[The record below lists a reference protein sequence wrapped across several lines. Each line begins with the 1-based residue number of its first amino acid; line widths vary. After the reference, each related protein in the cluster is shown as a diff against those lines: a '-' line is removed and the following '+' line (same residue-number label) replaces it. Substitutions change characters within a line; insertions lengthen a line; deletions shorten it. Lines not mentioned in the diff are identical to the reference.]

1 MPGGSPL
8 VVTLQYVF
16 NTIACI
22 SVILIGAMLLAI
34 FWSKKKRHP
43 IILGFLIT
51 SWLAAWV
58 ALLPFFGSVWDYC
71 LERPVNYANVPA
83 GPVRTICNVN
93 AVLLAYL
100 WTAIPGYSFVFASE
114 ILRLLIEFWR
124 LTKKGD
130 HLTAVPAS
138 LQEDGQLD
146 QQDFE
151 LELDSKDDIANS
163 IRGSISSSQRTR
175 SLTVNYL
182 MRSSRKAWLVVWHER
197 NKQRLAAVIPLFT
210 ALPAVYIV
218 IYHQV
223 LTRWRFVNA
232 TQFGCRVPNAQAA
245 NVRAMILLIHLGTAC
260 AIGAIALIT
269 YGVIRIKVMSHLQR
283 TLHYGLLIRLLLM
296 SLLTGIGAE
305 LEWAVTYKP
314 AFRSSSDYV
323 TPMYLITFPLLGA
336 LIFIDESILE
346 VWKSWLKF
354 PFKKRSIT
362 ET

>member
-1 MPGGSPL
+1 MPGGTQL
-8 VVTLQYVF
+8 ILTLQCVF
-16 NTIACI
+16 NAIAFI
-22 SVILIGAMLLAI
+22 SVILIAAMLLAI

-71 LERPVNYANVPA
+71 LERPVNYANVPP

-124 LTKKGD
+124 LTKKG
-130 HLTAVPAS
+130 HHITITFKLEIES
-138 LQEDGQLD
+138 EDDL
-146 QQDFE
+146 
-151 LELDSKDDIANS
+151 A
-163 IRGSISSSQRTR
+163 GSIHESIASSQRTR
-175 SLTVNYL
+175 RLDSQP
-182 MRSSRKAWLVVWHER
+182 AAVWHER

-223 LTRWRFVNA
+223 LVKWRFVNA
-232 TQFGCRVPNAQAA
+232 NQFGCRVPNSKAA
-245 NVRAMILLIHLGTAC
+245 NVRAMILLMHLGTAC
-260 AIGAIALIT
+260 VIGAIALIT

-283 TLHYGLLIRLLLM
+283 NLHYGLLIRLLLM

-305 LEWAVTYKP
+305 LEWAVTYEP
-314 AFRSSSDYV
+314 ALRPSSVYV
-323 TPMYLITFPLLGA
+323 TPMYLITFPLLSA

-346 VWKSWLKF
+346 EWKSWIKY
-354 PFKKRSIT
+354 PFKKGPIIES
-362 ET
+362 